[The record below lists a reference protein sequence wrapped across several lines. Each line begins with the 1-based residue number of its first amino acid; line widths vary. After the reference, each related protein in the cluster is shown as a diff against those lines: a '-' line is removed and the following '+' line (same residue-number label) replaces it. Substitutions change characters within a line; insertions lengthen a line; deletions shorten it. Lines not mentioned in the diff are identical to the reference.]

1 MHVLSHAGTP
11 CYAQE
16 LALATRAMAAVVVT
30 SSLVLLLL
38 TFVLCFFL
46 SNSGSVPRLGGK
58 TRP

>member
-38 TFVLCFFL
+38 TFMLCFFF
-46 SNSGSVPRLGGK
+46 PILGLF
-58 TRP
+58 PA